1 MIIFDTFLTLA
12 YEFVPLLITVLG
24 VTAVLWAAHILLIVH
39 QRELGSE
46 KLFPRLL
53 TMMGMTLVGMVMIVL
68 ALPVESDTRNQII
81 GLIGLVISAVFAFSS
96 GNIFANLMAG
106 ILLRVTSPFRV
117 GDFIQVGEH
126 FGRVAERGLFDTEV
140 QSENRELIA
149 FPNTFL
155 VTNPISR
162 VRNSGAIVSASL
174 SLGYDLNHHIIRP
187 LLLEAS
193 LASGLEEPFV
203 HVKELGDFSITYRV
217 SGVLTEVKG
226 LITARSN
233 LRIAVLNIL
242 HREGIEI
249 VSPGFMNQRVLDGSG
264 KILPE
269 IATRKEKRTASAEKV
284 VAEEVMFDKAEQAE
298 NFNLEKSKLLQ
309 SITSFEEQLKDADK
323 DEKSVISL
331 EIEHLKEQMVTLE
344 LIIAEVL
351 DKKD

>member
-1 MIIFDTFLTLA
+1 MIDSDTLLTSA
-12 YEFVPLLITVLG
+12 YEFVPLLITVFG
-24 VTAVLWAAHILLIVH
+24 VTAVLWVAHMLLIVR
-39 QRELGSE
+39 QGELGSE

-155 VTNPISR
+155 VTNPIST

-187 LLLEAS
+187 LLLEAAS
-193 LASGLEEPFV
+193 ASGLEEPFV
-203 HVKELGDFSITYRV
+203 HVKELGDFSISYRV

-249 VSPGFMNQRVLDGSG
+249 VSPGFMNQRVLDGSE

-269 IATRKEKRTASAEKV
+269 VATRKEKRTASAENV

-298 NFNLEKSKLLQ
+298 QFNLEKSQLLQ
-309 SITSFEEQLKDADK
+309 SITALEEQLKDVDK

-344 LIIAEVL
+344 LIISEVL

>member
-1 MIIFDTFLTLA
+1 MIDSDALLTSSYAFL
-12 YEFVPLLITVLG
+12 PLLITVLV
-24 VTAVLWAAHILLIVH
+24 VTVVLWVTHMLLIA
-39 QRELGSE
+39 RKGEIGSE

-53 TMMGMTLVGMVMIVL
+53 TMMGLTLVGMIVIVL

-117 GDFIQVGEH
+117 GDFIQVGEL

-155 VTNPISR
+155 VTNPIST
-162 VRNSGAIVSASL
+162 VRSSGAIVSASL
-174 SLGYDLNHHIIRP
+174 SLGYDLNHHQIRP
-187 LLLEAS
+187 LLLEAAS
-193 LASGLEEPFV
+193 ASGLEEPFV
-203 HVKELGDFSITYRV
+203 HVRELGDFSITYRV

-233 LRIAVLNIL
+233 LRLAVLDIL

-249 VSPGFMNQRVLDGSG
+249 VSPGFMNQRVLDGSE
-264 KILPE
+264 KILPKV
-269 IATRKEKRTASAEKV
+269 ATRKEKRTASEDTV
-284 VAEEVMFDKAEQAE
+284 VPEEVMFDKAEQAE
-298 NFNLEKSKLLQ
+298 QFNLEKTQLLQ
-309 SITSFEEQLKDADK
+309 SIAAFEVQLKDAGKEEK
-323 DEKSVISL
+323 DVISL
-331 EIEHLKEQMVTLE
+331 EIEHLKEQMETLE

-351 DKKD
+351 QKKD

>member
-1 MIIFDTFLTLA
+1 MIDSDALLTSAYAFL
-12 YEFVPLLITVLG
+12 PLLITVLV
-24 VTAVLWAAHILLIVH
+24 VTVVLWVAHMLLIA
-39 QRELGSE
+39 RKSEIGSE

-53 TMMGMTLVGMVMIVL
+53 TMMGLTLVGMIVIVL

-117 GDFIQVGEH
+117 GDFIQVGEL

-155 VTNPISR
+155 VTNPIST
-162 VRNSGAIVSASL
+162 VRSSGAIVSASL
-174 SLGYDLNHHIIRP
+174 SLGYDLNHHQIRP
-187 LLLEAS
+187 LLLEAAS
-193 LASGLEEPFV
+193 ASGLEEPFV
-203 HVKELGDFSITYRV
+203 HVRELGDFSITYRV

-233 LRIAVLNIL
+233 LRLAVLDIL

-249 VSPGFMNQRVLDGSG
+249 VSPGFMNQRVLDGSE
-264 KILPE
+264 KILPKV
-269 IATRKEKRTASAEKV
+269 ATRKEKRTASEDTV
-284 VAEEVMFDKAEQAE
+284 VPEEVMFDKAEQAE
-298 NFNLEKSKLLQ
+298 QFNLEKTQLLQ
-309 SITSFEEQLKDADK
+309 SIAAFEVQLKDAGKEEK
-323 DEKSVISL
+323 DVISL
-331 EIEHLKEQMVTLE
+331 EIEHLKEQMETLE

-351 DKKD
+351 QKKD